1 MRESFGVLLGTV
13 AVVSSVGAFAGCS
26 LEEVL
31 TSIDIERPAEPRDLG
46 PPQRVFARRFVS
58 PIRDA
63 PSSEGARLGYLRAG
77 ALLHSTTTEPVGYE
91 GCEGGWYELDTGGYA
106 CHLRDILVFSGE
118 RLPELRARQPDR
130 DAVMPYEYVTVRRKT
145 PLYKRLP
152 TADEVYTVPEEPPDA
167 GVDSPTP
174 GLSEESNEIDN
185 PLVLRLLRPGFYVS
199 LDRSFERDSE
209 TYWRTQQ
216 NGFVPAKPIRHKE
229 WSDFHG
235 QMLDGQRWDLPVA
248 VTRVEETTVYRFNDR
263 EKLRATRE
271 RLERRSWL
279 AVGARRRIGE
289 TLYLVVGDGR
299 LVREADVLV
308 IEPSAPPAEVGEGE
322 RWIDIDLRHQV
333 LVAYE
338 WKQPRYVSLVST
350 GRTRTPSPELDYRTP
365 KGLHRI
371 RGKHL
376 TSTMDNDEP
385 GEPPYSLED
394 VPYVMYFRGAY
405 AFHSAFWH
413 DRFGRPRS
421 HGCIN
426 LAPRDAKWLYNWAGP
441 DLPESWHGG
450 SATEENPGTW
460 VYVHGDTPG
469 QRGLV
474 TPPAHPHP

>member
-1 MRESFGVLLGTV
+1 VLFGTIAVLSSMGPF
-13 AVVSSVGAFAGCS
+13 AVFAGCS
-26 LEEVL
+26 LDEAL
-31 TSIDIERPAEPRDLG
+31 TSIDTERPAEPRDLG
-46 PPQRVFARRFVS
+46 PPQRVFAKRFVT
-58 PIRDA
+58 PIRDV
-63 PSSEGARLGYLRAG
+63 PTLEGARLGYLRAG

-106 CHLRDILVFSGE
+106 CHGRDIIVFSGE
-118 RLPELRARQPDR
+118 RLPEQRARQPDLE
-130 DAVMPYEYVTVRRKT
+130 AVMPYDYVTVRRKT

-152 TADEVYTVPEEPPDA
+152 RADEIYEIPPELPDA
-167 GVDSPTP
+167 GVAPPTSEQP
-174 GLSEESNEIDN
+174 DLSQEVDN
-185 PLVLRLLRPGFYVS
+185 PLVLRILRPGFYVS
-199 LDRSFERDSE
+199 LDRSFERDGE

-216 NGFVPAKPIRHKE
+216 NGFVPANRLRRKE
-229 WSDFHG
+229 WSEFEG
-235 QMLDGQRWDLPVA
+235 QVLDGRSWDLPVA
-248 VTRVEETTVYRFNDR
+248 VTRREQTAIHRLNDR
-263 EKLRATRE
+263 GKLRVTRD

-279 AVGARRRIGE
+279 AVRSRQRIGE
-289 TLYLVVGDGR
+289 SVYLAVGDGR
-299 LVREADVLV
+299 LVRETDVLL
-308 IEPSAPPAEVGEGE
+308 IQPTTPPAEVVEGE
-322 RWIDIDLRHQV
+322 RWIDIDLGDQV

-338 WKQPRYVSLVST
+338 WKQPRYVTLIST
-350 GRTRTPSPELDYRTP
+350 GRTKVPSPELNYRTP
-365 KGLHRI
+365 KGLYRI

-450 SATEENPGTW
+450 SATEANPGTW
-460 VYVHGDTPG
+460 VYVHGETPG
-469 QRGLV
+469 PRQRQRQGQRQRQ
-474 TPPAHPHP
+474 

>member
-1 MRESFGVLLGTV
+1 MLSGAVAVLLF
-13 AVVSSVGAFAGCS
+13 GAGSAGCS
-26 LEEVL
+26 LDDAL
-31 TSIDIERPAEPRDLG
+31 TSIDIERPEVPRDLG
-46 PPQRVFARRFVS
+46 PPKRVFAKRFVS

-77 ALLHSTTTEPVGYE
+77 ALLHSTSTEPLGYD
-91 GCEGGWYELDTGGYA
+91 GCEDGWYELDTGGYA
-106 CHLRDILVFSGE
+106 CQWRDILVFSGE

-130 DAVMPYEYVTVRRKT
+130 DAVMPYEYATVRRKT

-152 TADEVYTVPEEPPDA
+152 KADEVYTIPEESPDA
-167 GVDSPTP
+167 GVEPP
-174 GLSEESNEIDN
+174 PSEPSEPPQEIEN
-185 PLVLRLLRPGFYVS
+185 PIVLRVLRPGFYVS
-199 LDRSFERDSE
+199 LDRSFEKDGE

-216 NGFVPAKPIRHKE
+216 NGFVPAEHLRHKE
-229 WSDFHG
+229 WSSFHG
-235 QMLDGQRWDLPVA
+235 QVLDGQRWGLPVA
-248 VTRVEETTVYRFNDR
+248 VTRGEETAVYRLNDR
-263 EKLRATRE
+263 EKIRLTRE

-279 AVGARRRIGE
+279 AVRARRRIGE
-289 TLYLVVGDGR
+289 SVYLAVGDGR

-308 IEPSAPPAEVGEGE
+308 IEASAPPAEVGEGE
-322 RWIDIDLRHQV
+322 RWIDVDLTQQV

-338 WKQPRYVSLVST
+338 WKQARYVSLIST
-350 GRTRTPSPELDYRTP
+350 GRSRTPSPELSYLTP

-441 DLPESWHGG
+441 DLPETWHGG
-450 SATEENPGTW
+450 SATEDNPGTW
-460 VYVHGDTPG
+460 VYVRGETPG
-469 QRGLV
+469 RGRRPV
-474 TPPAHPHP
+474 P